1 MGRAPC
7 CDKNGLKKGPW
18 TPEEDQK
25 LVDYIQKHGYGNWR
39 TLPKNA
45 GLQRCGKSCRL
56 RWTNYLRPDI
66 KRGRFS
72 FEEEETIIQL
82 HSILGNK
89 WSAIA
94 ARLPGR
100 TDNEIKNYWNTHI
113 RKRLLRMGIDPVTHS
128 PRLDL
133 LDLSSIL
140 SSSFY
145 NSSHHQMN
153 HMSRF
158 LGVQPAAVMNPEL
171 LKLATSLMSSS
182 NNNNSQQRG
191 NTSSSTNQ
199 NSNTTTFYFQN
210 SQQEVVDHQ
219 NQLYNNINQFQQ
231 QVLYQPNQL
240 HEISQPGCPTTTTST
255 LDHVSCAPLSNDEL
269 VHQDLSNFTNF
280 SSPSSQISHEWQ
292 SSSTT
297 TTTTTNGMPSNFT
310 EADHYAPSLPG
321 YSSYSTYHDNHNYH
335 HQQPTV
341 IDPSTESY
349 QSNQNFS
356 FTTTTSVLSTP
367 SSSPTALNSNNSTN
381 YLNSTTCST
390 EDEPESYCS
399 SMLKFEI
406 SDILDVNEF
415 NYVM

>member
-25 LVDYIQKHGYGNWR
+25 LIDYIQKHGHGSWR

-133 LDLSSIL
+133 LDLSSLL
-140 SSSFY
+140 SSPLY
-145 NSSHHQMN
+145 NQSQLN
-153 HMSRF
+153 VSRM
-158 LGVQPAAVMNPEL
+158 LGIQPFIHPEL
-171 LKLATSLMSSS
+171 LRFATTLFSSQTD
-182 NNNNSQQRG
+182 NNNLDLHLLQNLHENNQLCNSQVQTQFPSF
-191 NTSSSTNQ
+191 TSNPLQTPI
-199 NSNTTTFYFQN
+199 
-210 SQQEVVDHQ
+210 QE
-219 NQLYNNINQFQQ
+219 N
-231 QVLYQPNQL
+231 P
-240 HEISQPGCPTTTTST
+240 SCTTST
-255 LDHVSCAPLSNDEL
+255 APCPPQFLNETQLLQTNVDQFPSNPTSFSCHDSQTSTWQDNVVVPSNLTDNLIPISNYGYYSSDQSFGDPLSENSNLQSDSNCNN
-269 VHQDLSNFTNF
+269 QDLIF
-280 SSPSSQISHEWQ
+280 S
-292 SSSTT
+292 
-297 TTTTTNGMPSNFT
+297 
-310 EADHYAPSLPG
+310 
-321 YSSYSTYHDNHNYH
+321 
-335 HQQPTV
+335 
-341 IDPSTESY
+341 
-349 QSNQNFS
+349 
-356 FTTTTSVLSTP
+356 SVLSTP
-367 SSSPTALNSNNSTN
+367 SSPNPTPLNSSSTYINS
-381 YLNSTTCST
+381 ST
-390 EDEPESYCS
+390 EDERDSYCS
-399 SMLKFEI
+399 NMLKFEI
-406 SDILDVNEF
+406 PDIFDVNEF
-415 NYVM
+415 M

>member
-1 MGRAPC
+1 MGRSPC

-25 LVDYIQKHGYGNWR
+25 LIDYIQKHGYGNWR
-39 TLPKNA
+39 TLPKNS

-145 NSSHHQMN
+145 NQSQMN
-153 HMSRF
+153 ISRL
-158 LGVQPAAVMNPEL
+158 LGVNSLVNPEL
-171 LKLATSLMSSS
+171 LRLATSFMSS
-182 NNNNSQQRG
+182 QRE
-191 NTSSSTNQ
+191 NQ
-199 NSNTTTFYFQN
+199 NHKFI
-210 SQQEVVDHQ
+210 VDHNVED
-219 NQLYNNINQFQQ
+219 NQLWSSQVQDQYQQPLMQSNHNHLPTQVQEIPACSIPFSNEAELMNLDQF
-231 QVLYQPNQL
+231 P
-240 HEISQPGCPTTTTST
+240 
-255 LDHVSCAPLSNDEL
+255 
-269 VHQDLSNFTNF
+269 SNF
-280 SSPSSQISHEWQ
+280 SHLNDWQ
-292 SSSTT
+292 S
-297 TTTTTNGMPSNFT
+297 NAMPSNLT
-310 EADHYAPSLPG
+310 EDYVPLPTNYDYYATDH
-321 YSSYSTYHDNHNYH
+321 HH
-335 HQQPTV
+335 HQTV
-341 IDPSTESY
+341 KDPSSSETSNF
-349 QSNQNFS
+349 QSNNSNQSFS
-356 FTTTTSVLSTP
+356 FASVLSTP
-367 SSSPTALNSNNSTN
+367 SSSPTQLNSNSTYVNNSGI
-381 YLNSTTCST
+381 
-390 EDEPESYCS
+390 EEEPDSYCS
-399 SMLKFEI
+399 DILKFEI
-406 SDILDVNEF
+406 RDSLDVNDF
-415 NYVM
+415 M

>member
-25 LVDYIQKHGYGNWR
+25 LVDYIQKHGCGNWR

-82 HSILGNK
+82 HSIWGNK

-140 SSSFY
+140 SSSLY
-145 NSSHHQMN
+145 SSSDHMN
-153 HMSRF
+153 MSRM
-158 LGVQPAAVMNPEL
+158 LGVQPLVNPGSL
-171 LKLATSLMSSS
+171 LRLATSLLSSQRDQTQSFVIQSGQEENHLPNPQAEQSQYQSMIHQANIQFQTAGQEMPTCTTLTTSPCVSFS
-182 NNNNSQQRG
+182 NEARIMDPNVDQYQ
-191 NTSSSTNQ
+191 SST
-199 NSNTTTFYFQN
+199 
-210 SQQEVVDHQ
+210 
-219 NQLYNNINQFQQ
+219 I
-231 QVLYQPNQL
+231 
-240 HEISQPGCPTTTTST
+240 
-255 LDHVSCAPLSNDEL
+255 
-269 VHQDLSNFTNF
+269 TNF
-280 SSPSSQISHEWQ
+280 SSPNSQLSTHDQWQ
-292 SSSTT
+292 S
-297 TTTTTNGMPSNFT
+297 NGMGSNLA
-310 EADHYAPSLPG
+310 EDYYVPAV
-321 YSSYSTYHDNHNYH
+321 SSYNSNGYYGSDLM
-335 HQQPTV
+335 
-341 IDPSTESY
+341 DPSSETSTFISNS
-349 QSNQNFS
+349 SNQNFG
-356 FTTTTSVLSTP
+356 FASVLSTP
-367 SSSPTALNSNNSTN
+367 SSSPAPLNSNSTYIN
-381 YLNSTTCST
+381 GSSA
-390 EDEPESYCS
+390 EDERESYCS
-399 SMLKFEI
+399 NILKFEI
-406 SDILDVNEF
+406 PDILDAINF
-415 NYVM
+415 M

>member
-25 LVDYIQKHGYGNWR
+25 LIDYIQKHGFGNWR

-133 LDLSSIL
+133 LDLSSL
-140 SSSFY
+140 FNNSSFY
-145 NSSHHQMN
+145 HNNTSSQASQMN
-153 HMSRF
+153 NMSRL
-158 LGVQPAAVMNPEL
+158 LGFQPLVNVNPEL
-171 LKLATSLMSSS
+171 IKLATSLLSNQRQNPNPSLMQDFQGNDFNSSQ
-182 NNNNSQQRG
+182 NNFNPMLQTTQIQTPIQNPLP
-191 NTSSSTNQ
+191 NCTSM
-199 NSNTTTFYFQN
+199 TTTASTTASMTMDATRPCVPYFD
-210 SQQEVVDHQ
+210 EA
-219 NQLYNNINQFQQ
+219 QLME
-231 QVLYQPNQL
+231 PNFEQYPTS
-240 HEISQPGCPTTTTST
+240 ISN
-255 LDHVSCAPLSNDEL
+255 L
-269 VHQDLSNFTNF
+269 
-280 SSPSSQISHEWQ
+280 EWQ
-292 SSSTT
+292 SNGLEASFGYYDSHQTFMDPSFSDNSTFQS
-297 TTTTTNGMPSNFT
+297 NISGHSNFLS
-310 EADHYAPSLPG
+310 YAPS
-321 YSSYSTYHDNHNYH
+321 
-335 HQQPTV
+335 V
-341 IDPSTESY
+341 M
-349 QSNQNFS
+349 
-356 FTTTTSVLSTP
+356 STP
-367 SSSPTALNSNNSTN
+367 SSSPTPLNSGS
-381 YLNSTTCST
+381 NSTTYVNSGSGT

-399 SMLKFEI
+399 
-406 SDILDVNEF
+406 
-415 NYVM
+415 

>member
-25 LVDYIQKHGYGNWR
+25 LIDYIQKHGYGNWR

-72 FEEEETIIQL
+72 FDEEETIIQL

-140 SSSFY
+140 SSS
-145 NSSHHQMN
+145 QMN
-153 HMSRF
+153 ISRL
-158 LGVQPAAVMNPEL
+158 LGVQSLVNNPEL
-171 LKLATSLMSSS
+171 IRLATSLMSA
-182 NNNNSQQRG
+182 QRE
-191 NTSSSTNQ
+191 NQ
-199 NSNTTTFYFQN
+199 NFLLQN
-210 SQQEVVDHQ
+210 VQESQLCNPQSQ
-219 NQLYNNINQFQQ
+219 NQQLFQ
-231 QVLYQPNQL
+231 PDRNQL
-240 HEISQPGCPTTTTST
+240 QIPFQEIPACTT
-255 LDHVSCAPLSNDEL
+255 L
-269 VHQDLSNFTNF
+269 
-280 SSPSSQISHEWQ
+280 
-292 SSSTT
+292 TT
-297 TTTTTNGMPSNFT
+297 TTTTSDQSQLMNLNVDQFPTNFTDFIIGNQNCHQSEWQSNIGMPSNLT
-310 EADHYAPSLPG
+310 EDNYVPVP
-321 YSSYSTYHDNHNYH
+321 STYSYYGSDQTAMH
-335 HQQPTV
+335 
-341 IDPSTESY
+341 PSSETSNF
-349 QSNQNFS
+349 QSNNSNQNFN
-356 FTTTTSVLSTP
+356 FPSVLSTP
-367 SSSPTALNSNNSTN
+367 SSSPTPLNSNST
-381 YLNSTTCST
+381 YIST
-390 EDEPESYCS
+390 EDEMESYCS
-399 SMLKFEI
+399 NMLKFEI
-406 SDILDVNEF
+406 PDILDVNEF
-415 NYVM
+415 M